1 MLLLQVSKPIVWHF
15 IFITL
20 TYQLLSL
27 WLKWDLIVCV
37 CVCVQYDFVEL
48 LDGSRLI
55 AKEKRGLVEVEGAA
69 RKARSVNV
77 HEAEFI
83 RFLDSGTWHLAFYND
98 GKNTEQVSYN
108 TIIIGKPWL
117 YTYQIMLF
125 L

>member
-1 MLLLQVSKPIVWHF
+1 MKMWFDS
-15 IFITL
+15 
-20 TYQLLSL
+20 
-27 WLKWDLIVCV
+27 DLNL

-69 RKARSVNV
+69 RKSRSVNV

-83 RFLDSGTWHLAFYND
+83 RYLDSGTWHLAFYND

-108 TIIIGKPWL
+108 TIIIGKPWQYL
-117 YTYQIMLF
+117 YHIMFYTYKMSNLYASI
-125 L
+125 

>member
-1 MLLLQVSKPIVWHF
+1 MKICCYCTMSVIKMGCNSVS
-15 IFITL
+15 
-20 TYQLLSL
+20 
-27 WLKWDLIVCV
+27 V

-83 RFLDSGTWHLAFYND
+83 RYLDSGTWHLAFYND
-98 GKNTEQVSYN
+98 GKNAELVSYN

-117 YTYQIMLF
+117 YHITLF
-125 L
+125 

>member
-1 MLLLQVSKPIVWHF
+1 MHRLNKPQCYIRF
-15 IFITL
+15 F
-20 TYQLLSL
+20 LSVCAC
-27 WLKWDLIVCV
+27 LI
-37 CVCVQYDFVEL
+37 QYDFVEL

-108 TIIIGKPWL
+108 TIIIGKQCIYVIFVCVIWD
-117 YTYQIMLF
+117 QIKNTVTK
-125 L
+125 

>member
-1 MLLLQVSKPIVWHF
+1 M
-15 IFITL
+15 
-20 TYQLLSL
+20 
-27 WLKWDLIVCV
+27 CV

-83 RFLDSGTWHLAFYND
+83 RYLDSGTWHLAFYND
-98 GKNTEQVSYN
+98 GKITEQVSYN
-108 TIIIGKPWL
+108 TIIIGKSWL
-117 YTYQIMLF
+117 YLYYVICIF
-125 L
+125 FIIYHDIK

>member
-1 MLLLQVSKPIVWHF
+1 M
-15 IFITL
+15 
-20 TYQLLSL
+20 
-27 WLKWDLIVCV
+27 
-37 CVCVQYDFVEL
+37 EL

-83 RFLDSGTWHLAFYND
+83 RYLDSGTWHLAFYND

-108 TIIIGKPWL
+108 TIIIGKWWL
-117 YTYQIMLF
+117 YIHYIMLF
-125 L
+125 TCFGQESALLLVAIQTCDLPLLKHKMLLKHF